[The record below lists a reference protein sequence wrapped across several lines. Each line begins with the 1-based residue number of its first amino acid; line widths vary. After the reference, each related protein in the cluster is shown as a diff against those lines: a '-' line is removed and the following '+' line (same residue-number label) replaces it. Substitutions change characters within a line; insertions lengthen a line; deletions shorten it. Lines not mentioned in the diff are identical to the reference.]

1 MQRRDSS
8 PDAVVASDDVSD
20 TKAQKARNPMAELL
34 SGRFIAHLDRRSVT
48 RALRSRRTSI
58 IEAVF
63 KDDFEHETPA
73 NDGELDVLLTKK
85 AVRCLLFLSLSL
97 CVCVPLYGLIRS

>member
-1 MQRRDSS
+1 VQRRDSS
-8 PDAVVASDDVSD
+8 PDAVASGDVSD
-20 TKAQKARNPMAELL
+20 TKAQKARNPELL
-34 SGRFIAHLDRRSVT
+34 SGRFITHLDRRSVT

-97 CVCVPLYGLIRS
+97 CV